1 MSRITFE
8 REPLDGDE
16 IAHVHSYRA
25 LRQTARDWEKFSN
38 DALGRIQIPAED
50 KTRTFRQYPIETD
63 PPVHTVYRALVQDM
77 FNKPFDPAY
86 AARIEALVDQMVTE
100 ALAQGEIEIVEGFAL
115 PLQSRALTHLLGMPM
130 SEADLWTGWGLHVF
144 RAEHGYDL
152 ERAGR
157 LVAYIADRLDRSDL
171 WPGSLFAYLRAATFE
186 GRPLTRDEQMGMAH
200 LVFAG
205 GRDTVIRLVSGG
217 IAYLAQNPAIFTR
230 LKAEPGLAVTATEEL
245 VRYLSPLQYL
255 GRICRDGAVID
266 GVTVAPGQRVALCYA
281 QANRDPEVFPDPDRI
296 IPDRRP
302 NPHVGFGSGP
312 HSCPGSAHARLLSRT
327 VMQTLARRVSTLAP
341 ATATG
346 KGTVPD
352 GLAFETLQV
361 RLS

>member
-1 MSRITFE
+1 MAQVTIEFE
-8 REPLDGDE
+8 PEDGDE
-16 IAHVHSYRA
+16 IVHVHGYRA
-25 LRQTARDWEKFSN
+25 LRQTARDWAQFSN

-63 PPVHTVYRALVQDM
+63 PPVHTAYRALVQGM

-86 AARIEALVDQMVTE
+86 AALIESLVDQMLTD
-100 ALAQGEIEIVEGFAL
+100 ALDRAEVEVVSDFAL

-130 SEADLWTGWGLHVF
+130 SEADLWIGWGLHVF

-152 ERAGR
+152 ERARR
-157 LVAYIADRLDRSDL
+157 LVDYIADRLDHADL
-171 WPGSLFAYLRAATFE
+171 WPGSLFAYLREAAFE
-186 GRPLTRDEQMGMAH
+186 GRPLTRDEQMGTAH

-205 GRDTVIRLVSGG
+205 GRDTVIRLISGG
-217 IAYLAQNPAIFTR
+217 IAYLAQNPAAFAR
-230 LKAEPGLAVTATEEL
+230 LKAEPDLAVTATEEL
-245 VRYLSPLQYL
+245 VRYLSPLPYL
-255 GRICRDGAVID
+255 GRICREGASIE
-266 GVTVAPGQRVALCYA
+266 GVTVAPGQRVALCYGR
-281 QANRDPEVFPDPDRI
+281 ANRDPDVFADPDQI

-327 VMQTLARRVSTLAP
+327 VMQTLARRVTALTLSERDAP
-341 ATATG
+341 NGMT
-346 KGTVPD
+346 
-352 GLAFETLQV
+352 FEKLWV

>member
-1 MSRITFE
+1 MMAKISIQ
-8 REPLDGDE
+8 REPVDGDE
-16 IAHVHSYRA
+16 IVHVQGYRA
-25 LRQTARDWEKFSN
+25 LRQTARDWAAFSN

-63 PPVHTVYRALVQDM
+63 PPVHTAYRALVQDM

-86 AARIEALVDQMVTE
+86 AAQIEALVDRMVTE
-100 ALAQGEIEIVEGFAL
+100 ALEKGEVEIVEGFAL

-144 RAEHGYDL
+144 RAEKGYDL

-157 LVAYIADRLDRSDL
+157 LVDYIADRLDRADL
-171 WPGSLFAYLRAATFE
+171 WPGSLFAYLRAAQLE

-205 GRDTVIRLVSGG
+205 GRDTVIRLISGG
-217 IAYLAQNPAIFTR
+217 IAYLAQNPAALAR
-230 LKAEPGLAVTATEEL
+230 LRSEPELAVTATEEL
-245 VRYLSPLQYL
+245 VRSLSPLPYL
-255 GRICRDGAVID
+255 GRICRDGAAIE
-266 GVTVAPGQRVALCYA
+266 GVTVAPGQRVALCFA
-281 QANRDPEVFPDPDRI
+281 QANRDSEVFADPDKI
-296 IPDRRP
+296 VPDRRP

-312 HSCPGSAHARLLSRT
+312 HSCLGSAHARLLSRT
-327 VMQTLARRVSTLAP
+327 VMLTLARRVTTLAP
-341 ATATG
+341 ANG
-346 KGTVPD
+346 PVPD
-352 GLAFETLQV
+352 GLIFESLRV